1 MNEEK
6 FISTCLDSVIENDY
20 DHEKMEI
27 IIIDGLSKD
36 RTRKIILDYQK
47 NYSFITILDN
57 PKKITPAA
65 LNIGIKNSSYDY
77 IIRLDAHSKYPKDY
91 FMLCFEYLYF

>member
-36 RTRKIILDYQK
+36 RTRKIILDYQIKDCQYLNKMGMEIYIWKHLLKLRLIYQINKK
-47 NYSFITILDN
+47 NY
-57 PKKITPAA
+57 
-65 LNIGIKNSSYDY
+65 
-77 IIRLDAHSKYPKDY
+77 
-91 FMLCFEYLYF
+91 